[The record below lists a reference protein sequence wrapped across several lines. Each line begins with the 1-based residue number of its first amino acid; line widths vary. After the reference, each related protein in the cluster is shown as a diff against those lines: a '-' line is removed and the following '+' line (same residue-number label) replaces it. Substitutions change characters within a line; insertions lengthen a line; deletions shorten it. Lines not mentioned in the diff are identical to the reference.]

1 MKQAL
6 LIMFQMILTK
16 YFIIYDL
23 NFYNF
28 IIYHPTNFD
37 NSLLIRVLT
46 LPFYVR
52 KLSNQNFCFRFNSY
66 SVTSNLIV
74 SLQLV

>member
-6 LIMFQMILTK
+6 MIMFQMILTK

-28 IIYHPTNFD
+28 IIYHPTDLD

-46 LPFYVR
+46 LPFYLR